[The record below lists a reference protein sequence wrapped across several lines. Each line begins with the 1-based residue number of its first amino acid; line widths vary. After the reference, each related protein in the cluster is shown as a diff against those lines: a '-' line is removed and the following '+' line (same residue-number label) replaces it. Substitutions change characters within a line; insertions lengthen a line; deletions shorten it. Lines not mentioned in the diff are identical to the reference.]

1 MANKV
6 IVNGLNIGYLP
17 PSSSEEILYTR
28 GGGISIKDKL
38 DTIDT
43 NLNKLYDI
51 EDDGELSDLNI
62 DRVAGRVSMG
72 TYNSSTLNIPVASSG
87 FVETFIN
94 KDNSNYGKQ
103 ISYSNNELYYR
114 NLNSGT
120 WTNWYT
126 FLNNRTSLPNLFNTS
141 VISSTS
147 NCNTVDLK
155 INYWSSYI
163 TYIGL
168 LFTRYSARIIQV
180 SIDGVSHATFSST
193 VLHGSSET
201 ITGTVDDA
209 NNLVTLKSSQQWN
222 GFGILMFC
230 STTTILNNRIVLQNA
245 RLT

>member
-1 MANKV
+1 MANCLYYKS
-6 IVNGLNIGYLP
+6 NPIGVVQ
-17 PSSSEEILYTR
+17 SNADDVLY
-28 GGGISIKDKL
+28 GGGLSVKDKI
-38 DTIDT
+38 DEIDT

-72 TYNSSTLNIPVASSG
+72 TYNSSTLNIPVAGSG

-94 KDNSNYGKQ
+94 KDSSNYGKQ
-103 ISYSNNELYYR
+103 IAYSNNELYYR

-120 WTNWYT
+120 WASWYT
-126 FLNNRTSLPNLFNTS
+126 FLNNSTSLPNLFNTS
-141 VISSTS
+141 VARGVGA

-155 INYWSSYI
+155 INYWSNYI

-168 LFTRYSARIIQV
+168 LFTRYSVRIIQV
-180 SIDGVSHATFSST
+180 SVDGYSHATFTST

-201 ITGTVDDA
+201 ITGTADDT
-209 NNLVTLKSSQQWN
+209 NNLVTLKSNMQWN
-222 GFGILMFC
+222 AFGILMF
-230 STTTILNNRIVLQNA
+230 STVSTLNNSIVLQNA